1 MGQEQEVCKLIASA
15 EDELVIEQLY
25 TYPIAS
31 RSLEMG
37 DVDTSK
43 TSNSNQ
49 AGGSGDGFK
58 TADVAL
64 QRERT

>member
-43 TSNSNQ
+43 TSNSNE
-49 AGGSGDGFK
+49 AGGSGDGFM

-64 QRERT
+64 

>member
-31 RSLEMG
+31 RSLDTG
-37 DVDTSK
+37 AVDTL
-43 TSNSNQ
+43 
-49 AGGSGDGFK
+49 AM
-58 TADVAL
+58 DVRQL
-64 QRERT
+64 M